1 MLDWIDFYRDGGSTM
16 HAILAVA
23 VVGFAV
29 VLERFWRLWAGQ
41 RVDMRRLM
49 ALVQGRI
56 LAGDTKAAL
65 RLVPESRSYI
75 RRVVRAG
82 LMAGVAS
89 HRAEAAVH
97 EERLLVE
104 PQLTRW
110 LPTLSSLANLA
121 MFIGLLGTIFGM
133 IGGFHCGGTMTTA
146 AQRSAALSKQI
157 AIAIHTTGFGIL
169 VGVGL
174 LSARLFLQLRAD
186 SLARDVALCGA
197 RVVNLVRVA
206 VEPVPLSD
214 SPYR

>member
-1 MLDWIDFYRDGGSTM
+1 MPDWTEFYQQGGSIM

-23 VVGFAV
+23 AIGFAL
-29 VLERFWRLWAGQ
+29 VLERFWRLWVGQ
-41 RVDMRRLM
+41 RVDVRRLM

-56 LAGDTKAAL
+56 LAGDTTAAL

-110 LPTLSSLANLA
+110 LPTLSSLASLA
-121 MFIGLLGTIFGM
+121 MLIGLLGTIFGM
-133 IGGFHCGGTMTTA
+133 IGGFQCSMANVTV
-146 AQRSAALSKQI
+146 AQRSAALSMQI

-174 LSARLFLQLRAD
+174 LSARLFLQIRAD

-206 VEPVPLSD
+206 VEPVPLPS

>member
-1 MLDWIDFYRDGGSTM
+1 MPSWTEFYQQGGSTM

-23 VVGFAV
+23 IVGF
-29 VLERFWRLWAGQ
+29 VLVIERYWRLWAGQ
-41 RVDMRRLM
+41 RVDVRRLM

-65 RLVPESRSYI
+65 RLVPESRSYV

-82 LMAGVAS
+82 LMAGVAT

-97 EERLLVE
+97 EERLCVE
-104 PQLTRW
+104 PQLRRW
-110 LPTLSSLANLA
+110 LPTLSSLATIA
-121 MFIGLLGTIFGM
+121 MLIGLLGTIFGM
-133 IGGFHCGGTMTTA
+133 IGGFCTPATVSA
-146 AQRSAALSKQI
+146 DQRAAALSKEI

-169 VGVGL
+169 VGVTL
-174 LSARLFLQLRAD
+174 LSARLFLQTRSD
-186 SLARDVALCGA
+186 NLARDVALCGA

-206 VEPVPLSD
+206 AEPVPVSD

>member
-1 MLDWIDFYRDGGSTM
+1 MPDWAEFYQQGGSIM

-23 VVGFAV
+23 VVGFV
-29 VLERFWRLWAGQ
+29 LVLERFWRLWAGQ
-41 RVDMRRLM
+41 RVDVRRLM
-49 ALVQGRI
+49 ALVQGRV
-56 LAGDTKAAL
+56 LAGDTRAAL
-65 RLVPESRSYI
+65 RLVPKSRSYI

-97 EERLLVE
+97 EERLIVE
-104 PQLTRW
+104 PQLTKW
-110 LPTLSSLANLA
+110 LPTLSSLAGLA
-121 MFIGLLGTIFGM
+121 MLIGLLGTIFGM
-133 IGGFHCGGTMTTA
+133 IGGFHCGMATVSA
-146 AQRSAALSKQI
+146 DQRAAALAKQI

-174 LSARLFLQLRAD
+174 LSARLLLQIRAD

-206 VEPVPLSD
+206 VEPVPVSN